1 MTDTRTASAAI
12 EDIID
17 TDDSVSA
24 RLDREAAVILQADE
38 MRSLGVKPVR
48 QAVREDA
55 LAVRDWGQ
63 ARASRL
69 RGAVQDEPIRAALL
83 SLGIGVLIGLLAA
96 R

>member
-1 MTDTRTASAAI
+1 MTDTRSASADI

-17 TDDSVSA
+17 TDDSVST
-24 RLDREAAVILQADE
+24 RLDGEAAVILEADG
-38 MRSLGVKPVR
+38 MRSLGVRPLR

-55 LAVRDWGQ
+55 IAVRDWGQ

-69 RGAVQDEPIRAALL
+69 RGAVQDEPIRAAVL